1 MPPELEIDPSQA
13 DRIERRGDDL
23 WVEADGTGDYT
34 DIGMEAERGLVEV
47 LKTTPW
53 QDVIAHRFA
62 VQNPWLYKI
71 ITDRGR
77 SLFLDFVPVQ
87 PGGNFLDVG
96 SGWGQVAIPLSR
108 MGQVFCLDV
117 SVGRLEI
124 LRQIARQER
133 AALRYICGNYRT
145 FPFAE
150 EQFDLVVFNGSL
162 EWIALGSPDIGIW
175 DAQAAALEKAR
186 RILKPGGVVYIGI
199 ENAMGLKYLLGA
211 PDDHTGIPHLTF
223 LDEAEAAALYAKLNG
238 GKRLPAKTWS
248 LNEYRAL
255 MEAAGLEILEIYA
268 CFPDYKLVR
277 SMVPIPAV
285 NSFLTETGLPYTE
298 HSGTDGTELPCHHLL
313 GPIYRLLARNGVA
326 QYFCPSYAFIAK
338 KPQ

>member
-1 MPPELEIDPSQA
+1 MPPGLQIDPAQA
-13 DRIERRGDDL
+13 DRIERQGDDL
-23 WVEADGTGDYT
+23 WVEAGASAQYT
-34 DIGMEAERGLVEV
+34 DIGADVEALLVEA
-47 LKTTPW
+47 LASMPW
-53 QDVIAHRFA
+53 QDVIAQRFA
-62 VQNPWLYKI
+62 AHNPWLYKI

-87 PGGNFLDVG
+87 PGGSFLDVG

-124 LRQIARQER
+124 LRQIARQEGG
-133 AALRYICGNYRT
+133 ALEYICGNYRT
-145 FPFAE
+145 FPFAQ

-186 RILKPGGVVYIGI
+186 RILKPGGVVYVGI

-223 LDEAEAAALYAKLNG
+223 LDEPDAAALHAKLQG
-238 GKRLPAKTWS
+238 GKPLRAKTWS
-248 LNEYRAL
+248 LNDYRVL
-255 MEAAGLEILEIYA
+255 MEGAGLEILEIYA
-268 CFPDYKLVR
+268 CFPDYKLIR
-277 SMVPIPAV
+277 SMVPLPAV

-298 HSGTDGTELPCHHLL
+298 HSGTDGTELPCNHLL

-326 QYFCPSYAFIAK
+326 QYFCPSYALIAK